1 VSFFKDGLQQGALV
15 GLAGL
20 IAGVIT
26 GWIGVLS
33 GDEVAVLAARGAGW
47 VWLLVGLLPL
57 VLVSSSAV
65 LGAGVDRMAT
75 LGRNTVAGLFGGLL
89 GLALFIV
96 GAVQIPAVFGG
107 VDSALLMTTLRGGIG
122 LIPVV
127 MVLLVSFFTGLLVGA
142 AWPKQGSK

>member
-1 VSFFKDGLQQGALV
+1 MSFFKDGLQQGALV

-96 GAVQIPAVFGG
+96 GA
-107 VDSALLMTTLRGGIG
+107 
-122 LIPVV
+122 
-127 MVLLVSFFTGLLVGA
+127 
-142 AWPKQGSK
+142 